1 MGSLHPCSV
10 LWPGSVMLCK
20 LSTKTIL
27 GRHARIEAYMFTMPQ
42 NTIAYLH
49 KEPIDMR
56 YGMFRLQGVIARQ
69 RCEPMPRGAFYFF
82 INKGHSLL
90 KAVWFDGTGLCLFSK
105 RLEKGTFTWPQ
116 PATYS
121 EEKWM
126 QITPSA
132 LSLLLDGIE
141 LKQCM
146 KKAWYEA

>member
-1 MGSLHPCSV
+1 MQGKH
-10 LWPGSVMLCK
+10 
-20 LSTKTIL
+20 STKTIV
-27 GRHARIEAYMFTMPQ
+27 GRHARIEAYVY
-42 NTIAYLH
+42 IASKHHRL
-49 KEPIDMR
+49 PAQRTRR
-56 YGMFRLQGVIARQ
+56 YGMFRLQGVIAQ
-69 RCEPMPRGAFYFF
+69 LMQQPMPRGAFYFF

-90 KAVWFDGTGLCLFSK
+90 KAVWFDGTGLCLFCK

-116 PATYS
+116 PASIS

>member
-1 MGSLHPCSV
+1 
-10 LWPGSVMLCK
+10 
-20 LSTKTIL
+20 
-27 GRHARIEAYMFTMPQ
+27 MFTLPQ
-42 NTIAYLH
+42 NTIAYLL

-56 YGMFRLQGVIARQ
+56 YGMFRLQGVIAQ
-69 RCEPMPRGAFYFF
+69 LMQQPMPRALSTFSP
-82 INKGHSLL
+82 IKGTACSRPSGST
-90 KAVWFDGTGLCLFSK
+90 APGCASFAK

-116 PATYS
+116 PASIS

>member
-1 MGSLHPCSV
+1 
-10 LWPGSVMLCK
+10 
-20 LSTKTIL
+20 
-27 GRHARIEAYMFTMPQ
+27 MPQ
-42 NTIAYLH
+42 NTIAYLL

-56 YGMFRLQGVIARQ
+56 YGMFRLQGVIAQLMRQ
-69 RCEPMPRGAFYFF
+69 PMPRGAFYFF
-82 INKGHSLL
+82 TNKGHSLL
-90 KAVWFDGTGLCLFSK
+90 KAVWFDGTGLCLFCK

-116 PATYS
+116 PASIS